1 MKTPPRFI
9 AAPRTDQSGLAAVSG
24 ADLRHM
30 RAVMRLRPG
39 AAVVLIDGSGAE
51 RAGELVRYEKD
62 RAVVRV
68 DEARA
73 PARQHR
79 LILAAAIVK
88 GPRMDWLV
96 EKAAELG
103 ATELWP
109 VLSARSVARGS
120 GRQRVERWR
129 RVAAAA
135 AKQSLATRPMT
146 VREPVNFGRLIESA
160 PRDTLAVVCS
170 MGAPPL
176 GPLIRLKMPRA
187 VLLACGPEGGFD
199 AQEIARANAAGFVAA
214 GLGPKRLRSET
225 AALAA
230 LAVAAAALDELA
242 EGD

>member
-9 AAPRTDQSGLAAVSG
+9 AASPPDLSGLAAVSG
-24 ADLRHM
+24 AELRHM

-39 AAVVLIDGSGAE
+39 AALVLIDGGGEE

-68 DEARA
+68 DAMRT
-73 PARQHR
+73 PVRPHR
-79 LILAAAIVK
+79 VILAAAIVK
-88 GPRMDWLV
+88 GPRMDLLV

-109 VLSARSVARGS
+109 VVSARSVARAS
-120 GRQRVERWR
+120 GLQRIERWR
-129 RVAAAA
+129 RLAAAA
-135 AKQSLATRPMT
+135 AKQSLSSQPMI
-146 VREPVNFGRLIESA
+146 VREPVDFAHLIGSA
-160 PRDTLAVVCS
+160 ARDTLAIVCS

-176 GPLIRLKMPRA
+176 GPLIRKRRPGA
-187 VLLACGPEGGFD
+187 VLIACGPEGGFD
-199 AQEIARANAAGFVAA
+199 AGEIARASDAGFVAA

-230 LAVAAAALDELA
+230 LAVTAAALDELA
-242 EGD
+242 QGD